1 MTTIATLKEI
11 YAEKIRQ
18 EIEEN
23 SLDRKFAVRIKRS
36 ISWLERAKKT
46 DDQDSKFALLWIA
59 FNALYAIDHHSCGDT
74 KERLQQAKL
83 FSIIK
88 AIDSEHEICKLI
100 EEKCLDEAK
109 NVVSNR
115 YIMREYWDYVMNN
128 NLQDGQEKHGQG
140 FKKRW
145 KDKTDNKRDKL
156 VMSIKDRDIL
166 PMLGSIFGNL
176 YILRNQIIHGC
187 ATWQSKKHRDKP
199 EEKDMDQVDDGCKV
213 LEMILPLF
221 IELLME
227 NPYLPRKNLG
237 TIGYPPYLLWH
248 EDKYFLSLL
257 D

>member
-36 ISWLERAKKT
+36 ISWLEGAKKT

-59 FNALYAIDHHSCGDT
+59 FNALYAIDHHSCRD
-74 KERLQQAKL
+74 KDERKRQIKF
-83 FSIIK
+83 FSIIH
-88 AIDSEHEICKLI
+88 AIDHEREVCKLI
-100 EEKCLDEAK
+100 KKKCLVETR
-109 NVVSNR
+109 NIVSNR
-115 YIMREYWDYVMNN
+115 YIMPEYWDYVMRKK
-128 NLQDGQEKHGQG
+128 LQDKQDGYRPKFEN
-140 FKKRW
+140 KK
-145 KDKTDNKRDKL
+145 KSSADKKL
-156 VMSIKDRDIL
+156 YR
-166 PMLGSIFGNL
+166 LGRSLMFLDTFLTLENIFENL

-199 EEKDMDQVDDGCKV
+199 EEKDMDQVGDGCKV

-227 NPYLPRKNLG
+227 NSYLPRKNLG
-237 TIGYPPYLLWH
+237 AIGYPPYLLWH